1 MTCIIL
7 DRDAQ
12 HRLRRK
18 DKTGPA
24 LIKLESVVIIII
36 IFIIIIIILHGPN
49 GVGLTVDG
57 LVNIMLVALPDLA
70 ADKQVLP
77 RN

>member
-36 IFIIIIIILHGPN
+36 IIIIIIILHGPN